1 MGCMEWMQ
9 LQKKK
14 QGQTNFFE
22 IHLTLLHIF
31 YVLFHSDTWMSLG
44 GTRTSILFKL
54 AKFGLM
60 QVILMWL
67 SILFCIDNLYFFHTL
82 FFVSHIFSTNP
93 VPLHFFII
101 VCSSGGLQV
110 SFTTHRIIFC
120 RFACPPMEII
130 IYIQY
135 FCKKKFCGTNRQY
148 QSHANSFS
156 CLFFNKYG
164 VIQSQN
170 CIILMRF
177 LILILQNYCI
187 QNRM

>member
-1 MGCMEWMQ
+1 MLPILLLTRLTYRYSHSVYSSSLLRPQIEPNQ
-9 LQKKK
+9 SHLIK
-14 QGQTNFFE
+14 QMPGT
-22 IHLTLLHIF
+22 HINTGF
-31 YVLFHSDTWMSLG
+31 RHFCP
-44 GTRTSILFKL
+44 LFKL

-60 QVILMWL
+60 QVISMWL

-148 QSHANSFS
+148 HD
-156 CLFFNKYG
+156 C
-164 VIQSQN
+164 
-170 CIILMRF
+170 F
-177 LILILQNYCI
+177 LCTE
-187 QNRM
+187 

>member
-1 MGCMEWMQ
+1 MFRAKLRTLVCKPPVNCSVTHKPLDNKNNGTCYDCYQFVIKRLIEIAETRINTGFFKQ
-9 LQKKK
+9 L
-14 QGQTNFFE
+14 
-22 IHLTLLHIF
+22 
-31 YVLFHSDTWMSLG
+31 D
-44 GTRTSILFKL
+44 LFKL

-135 FCKKKFCGTNRQY
+135 FCKKKFCGTNR
-148 QSHANSFS
+148 
-156 CLFFNKYG
+156 
-164 VIQSQN
+164 
-170 CIILMRF
+170 
-177 LILILQNYCI
+177 
-187 QNRM
+187 

>member
-1 MGCMEWMQ
+1 
-9 LQKKK
+9 
-14 QGQTNFFE
+14 
-22 IHLTLLHIF
+22 
-31 YVLFHSDTWMSLG
+31 
-44 GTRTSILFKL
+44 
-54 AKFGLM
+54 
-60 QVILMWL
+60 MWL

-135 FCKKKFCGTNRQY
+135 FCKKKFCGTNAYMQMSIKIF
-148 QSHANSFS
+148 QFINLINFS
-156 CLFFNKYG
+156 IFFPQFQQASWK
-164 VIQSQN
+164 QKKH
-170 CIILMRF
+170 F
-177 LILILQNYCI
+177 LH
-187 QNRM
+187 

>member
-1 MGCMEWMQ
+1 MIPERI
-9 LQKKK
+9 LLIKLNVNTKFFLS
-14 QGQTNFFE
+14 NFQNYCHATKNEPRNAVNSAF
-22 IHLTLLHIF
+22 
-31 YVLFHSDTWMSLG
+31 LG
-44 GTRTSILFKL
+44 SCTLFKL

-60 QVILMWL
+60 QVILMRL

-148 QSHANSFS
+148 HDCFLCTEQYQLPLQAFS
-156 CLFFNKYG
+156 
-164 VIQSQN
+164 QE
-170 CIILMRF
+170 
-177 LILILQNYCI
+177 
-187 QNRM
+187 

>member
-1 MGCMEWMQ
+1 
-9 LQKKK
+9 
-14 QGQTNFFE
+14 
-22 IHLTLLHIF
+22 
-31 YVLFHSDTWMSLG
+31 
-44 GTRTSILFKL
+44 
-54 AKFGLM
+54 
-60 QVILMWL
+60 MWL

-135 FCKKKFCGTNRQY
+135 FCKKKFCGTNRLKMSTLNSTFFHVFIVLPFCTIRSLFY
-148 QSHANSFS
+148 CIFSLLGNAIVRLPLLPASHAPYFRSYASCFTSSSNSS
-156 CLFFNKYG
+156 PAE
-164 VIQSQN
+164 
-170 CIILMRF
+170 
-177 LILILQNYCI
+177 
-187 QNRM
+187 